1 MPASANLIQ
10 TWWRMKVAFDIPTEN
25 VNRLISVLKIF
36 KPVLDI
42 DEYASKLSKE
52 TKFRNGILDFQ
63 NEFNNRRNEAESQVL
78 VSPEQKNLDFLLKL
92 NPKVL
97 LLIRTILVL
106 KYFSGRNKFK
116 TAHKPYDFK
125 ETLDQVRLK

>member
-25 VNRLISVLKIF
+25 VNRLISVLQVF

-42 DEYASKLSKE
+42 EELSSKLSKE
-52 TKFRNGILDFQ
+52 TKFRNGILDCQ
-63 NEFNNRRNEAESQVL
+63 NEFNKEDESQVL
-78 VSPEQKNLDFLLKL
+78 LSPEQKNLDFLLKL

-125 ETLDQVRLK
+125 ETLDQVRVK

>member
-1 MPASANLIQ
+1 VPASANLIQ

-25 VNRLISVLKIF
+25 VNRLISVLQVF

-42 DEYASKLSKE
+42 EELSSKLSKE
-52 TKFRNGILDFQ
+52 TKFRNGILDCQ
-63 NEFNNRRNEAESQVL
+63 NEFNKEDESQVL
-78 VSPEQKNLDFLLKL
+78 LSPEQKNLDFLLKL

-125 ETLDQVRLK
+125 ETLDQVRVK